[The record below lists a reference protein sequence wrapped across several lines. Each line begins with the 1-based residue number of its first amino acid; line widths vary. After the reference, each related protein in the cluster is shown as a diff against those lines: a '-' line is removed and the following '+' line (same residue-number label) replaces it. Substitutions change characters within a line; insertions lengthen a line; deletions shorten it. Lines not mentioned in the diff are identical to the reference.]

1 MMFAVT
7 GTGAV
12 SPLGVGTS
20 TFIDAVRN
28 GESAIRPLP
37 AALGIA
43 AGAKFEAPFV
53 PDIEKKLAFL
63 MDPASQYAVAAA
75 DEAMRMAGLSH
86 LAPSRIG
93 VIMGIGVCGIETI
106 DAAYEELYARRGR
119 ISPFAIPKIMP
130 SAPAS
135 SITMALGVQGPSF
148 CTTSACAS
156 STHAIINGALWLQ
169 TGQFLTYLASGRNED
184 PEVRREWSLAGAR
197 VLARACELVG
207 HNSNIPYQC
216 ISAARILSGRGEN
229 DATLRWLQRVIA
241 VVDDEKVRRL
251 ALDFLKAKL
260 GEREQMR
267 VAERLLRLERAWKQD
282 LGFLPKDR
290 MWVLDPAFD
299 PWSCAGLQAQDKVN
313 CAASWRDWSE
323 RNLPDDEAQL

>member
-1 MMFAVT
+1 VPSSRSAQPRPNRQQPRGAAGIVLAAVLLLASALAVT
-7 GTGAV
+7 LLRR
-12 SPLGVGTS
+12 PLGVQYHKLRVTG
-20 TFIDAVRN
+20 DLYA
-28 GESAIRPLP
+28 LP
-37 AALGIA
+37 SPEQTVVASLGYRAALA
-43 AGAKFEAPFV
+43 DLLYAKVLVEQGLHFQEKRLYEFV
-53 PDIEKKLAFL
+53 G
-63 MDPASQYAVAAA
+63 QY
-75 DEAMRMAGLSH
+75 L
-86 LAPSRIG
+86 
-93 VIMGIGVCGIETI
+93 ETI
-106 DAAYEELYARRGR
+106 TELDPKFRSPYMFADTLLTLQPVQAPWEHYVMARRILERGLKER
-119 ISPFAIPKIMP
+119 PFD
-130 SAPAS
+130 
-135 SITMALGVQGPSF
+135 TE
-148 CTTSACAS
+148 
-156 STHAIINGALWLQ
+156 LWLQ

-299 PWSCAGLQAQDKVN
+299 PWSCAGLQAQDKAN